1 MISTYTGGKP
11 DDVIFDMDVTLVCEP
26 INDEIALPRFR
37 RA

>member
-11 DDVIFDMDVTLVCEP
+11 EEITFDMDVVLVCDPVNE
-26 INDEIALPRFR
+26 EVTLPRFR